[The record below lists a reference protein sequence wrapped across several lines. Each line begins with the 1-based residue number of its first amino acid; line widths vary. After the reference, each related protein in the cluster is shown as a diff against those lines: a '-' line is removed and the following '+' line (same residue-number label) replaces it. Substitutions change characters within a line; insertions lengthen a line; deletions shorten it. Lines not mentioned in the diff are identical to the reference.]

1 MSSESVSSLAELLAD
16 TRSPRP
22 LLRPAF
28 WRLSPS
34 HFCRALATQFWED
47 WSADEVWPGVWIGNK
62 GAALKVGHEGGL
74 EVSHMLN
81 CAGGEPEGYCCSR
94 GLRGAGSVKPRLTR
108 LQQLGVNY
116 SELAL
121 RDEESE
127 EILEKL
133 GPAADWIERA
143 LQGGGQVLVNCY
155 AGTSR
160 SATVVLAFLITHR
173 GLSLK
178 EALVAVKRCRDIRP
192 NDGFLRQL
200 LLYESHL
207 ER

>member
-1 MSSESVSSLAELLAD
+1 MTSETISSLVRLLAD

-34 HFCRALATQFWED
+34 NFCQALTTQFWED

-62 GAALKVGHEGGL
+62 GAALKVGHEGGP
-74 EVSHMLN
+74 EVNYMLN
-81 CAGGEPEGYCCSR
+81 CAGGRREGFCCSR
-94 GLRGAGSVKPRLTR
+94 GLRGAGSVKPELMR
-108 LQQLGVNY
+108 LQELGVNY

-127 EILEKL
+127 DIFEKL
-133 GPAADWIERA
+133 RPAADWIENA
-143 LQGGGQVLVNCY
+143 LQGGGQILVNCY

-160 SATVVLAFLITHR
+160 SATVVLAFIITHR

-178 EALVAVKRCRDIRP
+178 EALVAVKTRRDIRP

-200 LLYESHL
+200 LLYESQL
-207 ER
+207 ES

>member
-1 MSSESVSSLAELLAD
+1 MG
-16 TRSPRP
+16 
-22 LLRPAF
+22 
-28 WRLSPS
+28 
-34 HFCRALATQFWED
+34 ED

-62 GAALKVGHEGGL
+62 GAALKVSHDGGL
-74 EVSHMLN
+74 EVNYMLN
-81 CAGGEPEGYCCSR
+81 CAGGRREGFCCSR
-94 GLRGAGSVKPRLTR
+94 GLRGTGSVRPELTR

-127 EILEKL
+127 DIFEKL
-133 GPAADWIERA
+133 RPAADWIENA
-143 LQGGGQVLVNCY
+143 LQGGGQILVNCY

-160 SATVVLAFLITHR
+160 SATVVLAFIITHR

-178 EALVAVKRCRDIRP
+178 EALVVVKKCRDIRP

-200 LLYESHL
+200 LLYESQL

>member
-1 MSSESVSSLAELLAD
+1 MTSETISSLVRLLAD

-34 HFCRALATQFWED
+34 NFCQALTTQFWED

-62 GAALKVGHEGGL
+62 GAALKVGYEGGL
-74 EVSHMLN
+74 EVCHMLN
-81 CAGGEPEGYCCSR
+81 CAGGRREGFCCSSA
-94 GLRGAGSVKPRLTR
+94 LRGAGSVKPQLTR
-108 LQQLGVNY
+108 LQKLGVNY
-116 SELAL
+116 NELAL

-127 EILEKL
+127 DIFEKL
-133 GPAADWIERA
+133 RPAADWIENA
-143 LQGGGQVLVNCY
+143 LQGGGQILVNCY

-160 SATVVLAFLITHR
+160 SATVVLAFIITHR

-178 EALVAVKRCRDIRP
+178 EALVVVKKCRDIRP

-200 LLYESHL
+200 LLYESQL